1 LRGHRVHLFEASR
14 QLGGRARSL
23 RRNAALATASDGA
36 GDQSDLSGIAA
47 AAILAKTGDRA
58 WTEAP
63 TANVQADWEST
74 LDNGQHILL
83 GAYTESLR
91 LMRAVGVDPE
101 KTLLRLPLQM
111 RYPPGS
117 GGMDFLARRLPAP
130 LHVLAALWQATGLER
145 ADKLAL
151 ARFTTTARWID
162 WRLNDDCSVSELLER
177 FDQTDRVTALL
188 WRPLCLAALNTPP
201 DRASAQVFLTVLRD
215 SLGARRSAS
224 DMLIPRCDLGSLFPL
239 PAARFVAQAGGS
251 IHAGTRVTGLGKEGQ
266 GWRLECGDGAS
277 AVEIRPGLPM
287 FDAVIFA
294 TPHADTERLLA
305 PVVPAGD
312 AIDFT
317 HEAITTCY
325 LRYAPAIAL
334 DLPFFA
340 LRDDPAQGHWGQF
353 VFDRGQLDAAQRG
366 TLAVVISAAT
376 EAAALGKEA
385 LCAALAGQLAS
396 VFANPALRQPLQ
408 VKLITEKR
416 ATFSCTPGLIR
427 PSVST
432 GIAGLLRAGDHVAG
446 GYPSTLEGAV
456 RSGIAAADML

>member
-1 LRGHRVHLFEASR
+1 MH
-14 QLGGRARSL
+14 
-23 RRNAALATASDGA
+23 
-36 GDQSDLSGIAA
+36 
-47 AAILAKTGDRA
+47 
-58 WTEAP
+58 
-63 TANVQADWEST
+63 ADWEST

-91 LMRAVGVDPE
+91 LMRAVGVDPQ

-111 RYPPGS
+111 RYPAGS

-151 ARFTTTARWID
+151 ARFTTTARWIG

-177 FDQTDRVTALL
+177 FDQTDRVIALL
-188 WRPLCLAALNTPP
+188 WRPLCLAALNTPTH
-201 DRASAQVFLTVLRD
+201 RASAQVFLTVLRD

-224 DMLIPRCDLGSLFPL
+224 DMLIPRCDLSSLFPL

-251 IHAGTRVTGLGKEGQ
+251 IHSGTRVTGLGREGQ
-266 GWRLECGDGAS
+266 GWRLVCADGAT
-277 AVEIRPGLPM
+277 AAEARAGLPL
-287 FDAVIFA
+287 FDAVILA

-305 PVVPAGD
+305 PLAPAGD
-312 AIDFT
+312 TIDFT
-317 HEAITTCY
+317 HEPITTCY
-325 LRYAPAIAL
+325 LRYSPAIAL

-366 TLAVVISAAT
+366 TLAVVISAAS
-376 EAAALGKEA
+376 EAAEMGKEA
-385 LCAALAGQLAS
+385 LCTAIAGQLAS
-396 VFANPALRQPLQ
+396 VFANPVLRQPLQ

-427 PSVST
+427 PSAST
-432 GIAGLLRAGDHVAG
+432 GIEGLLRAGDHVAG
-446 GYPSTLEGAV
+446 DYPSTLEGAV